1 MTDQERRDAIIEGL
15 KEAYWSE
22 VETALNFIAHSTNL
36 DGVRAEEIKQSLAA
50 DVTEEI
56 GHSQT
61 LATRIKQLGGSVPG
75 SMEFAPTQTSLQPVE
90 DTTDVVSS
98 IKGVIDAEN
107 QAISVYN
114 RIIKL
119 CDGFDY
125 VTQDMCIAIL
135 ADEEEHRTLF
145 EGFLKEY
152 ERRS

>member
-36 DGVRAEEIKQSLAA
+36 DGVRAEEIKQSLSA
-50 DVTEEI
+50 DVTAEI

-75 SMEFAPTQTSLQPVE
+75 SMDFSPTQSSLQPVE

-107 QAISVYN
+107 QAIAVYN